1 MIKLCTN
8 YNMFAFLIIVSAFY
22 LLISMWLL
30 FVAIQVEPEI
40 DAEERP
46 EEIQMQI
53 EMLLR
58 A

>member
-8 YNMFAFLIIVSAFY
+8 YNMFAFLIIVSAFH
-22 LLISMWLL
+22 LFISMWLL

-53 EMLLR
+53 EMLLG

>member
-22 LLISMWLL
+22 LFISMWLL